1 MIHREFCVSF
11 TFPYIELMKFTQFS
25 LSKKAPNWLNW
36 IINNF
41 PRFHL
46 VELLVKST
54 EVDVGGRHWGS
65 VEHVEILAAERTI
78 ILIAAQCHTITTA
91 VSQRRGLPAIDR
103 TFIQRK
109 EMVDK
114 QMHIYYMP
122 SILWFLIHAVVT
134 SSV

>member
-1 MIHREFCVSF
+1 
-11 TFPYIELMKFTQFS
+11 MKFTQFL
-25 LSKKAPNWLNW
+25 LSKKPPNWLNW

-41 PRFHL
+41 PRFHV

-54 EVDVGGRHWGS
+54 EVSVGGRHWGS
-65 VEHVEILAAERTI
+65 VEHVEILAAESTI
-78 ILIAAQCHTITTA
+78 ILIAAQWHTITTA

-103 TFIQRK
+103 TFTKRK

-114 QMHIYYMP
+114 QMQIYYMP
-122 SILWFLIHAVVT
+122 SILWFLIHAVVM

>member
-1 MIHREFCVSF
+1 MSF
-11 TFPYIELMKFTQFS
+11 TFPYIELMKFTQFL
-25 LSKKAPNWLNW
+25 LSKKTPNWLNW

-41 PRFHL
+41 PRFHV

-54 EVDVGGRHWGS
+54 EVSVGGRHCGS
-65 VEHVEILAAERTI
+65 VEHVEILAAESTI
-78 ILIAAQCHTITTA
+78 ILIAAQWHTITTA

-103 TFIQRK
+103 TFTKRK

-114 QMHIYYMP
+114 QMQIYYMP
-122 SILWFLIHAVVT
+122 SILWFLIHAVVM